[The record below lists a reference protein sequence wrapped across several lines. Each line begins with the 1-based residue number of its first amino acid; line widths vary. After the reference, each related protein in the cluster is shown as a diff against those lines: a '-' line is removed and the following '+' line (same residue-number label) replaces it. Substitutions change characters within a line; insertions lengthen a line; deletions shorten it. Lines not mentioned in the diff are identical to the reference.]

1 MIAAVIPTL
10 NAAERLVPC
19 LSALVPGAV
28 DGILREVVVAD
39 GGSQD
44 ASRAIAADMGCC
56 VVEAP
61 RGRARQLLA
70 GIAAARAPWLLLLH
84 GDSVLAPDWV
94 AAARQHVTRLAASP
108 PASGGAAGVR
118 PAGFFRLQFDE
129 TSAEARRVAGLANWR
144 ARTLGLPY
152 GDQGLLIH
160 RETLAA
166 VGGLAELPFLE
177 DLDLV
182 RRLGR
187 RRLVALDAV
196 CETSAAR
203 YRRDGW
209 LARPARNI
217 LIAGAFLLGVPAT
230 ALARLYR

>member
-1 MIAAVIPTL
+1 MISAVVPTL
-10 NAAERLVPC
+10 NAAARLVPC

-28 DGILREVVVAD
+28 DGVLREVVVAD

-44 ASRAIAADMGCC
+44 ASRAIAADMGCT
-56 VVEAP
+56 VIEAP
-61 RGRARQLLA
+61 RGRARQLVA
-70 GIAAARAPWLLLLH
+70 GIAAARAPWLLLVH
-84 GDSVLAPDWV
+84 GDSVLSPGWV
-94 AAARQHVTRLAASP
+94 VAARQHVMQHAAAP
-108 PASGGAAGVR
+108 EARAGGVAVR
-118 PAGFFRLQFDE
+118 PSGFFRLAFDE
-129 TSAEARRVAGLANWR
+129 ASGQASRVAGLANWR
-144 ARTLGLPY
+144 ALALGLPY

-166 VGGLAELPFLE
+166 VGGIAELPLLE

-196 CETSAAR
+196 CETSAER

-217 LIAGAFLLGVPAT
+217 LIAAAFLAGVPAT
-230 ALARLYR
+230 TLARLYR

>member
-1 MIAAVIPTL
+1 MISAVIPTL
-10 NAAERLVPC
+10 DAAARLVPC

-28 DGILREVVVAD
+28 DGVLREVVVAD

-44 ASRAIAADMGCC
+44 ASRAIAADMGCR
-56 VVEAP
+56 VIEAP
-61 RGRARQLLA
+61 RGRARQLAA

-84 GDSVLAPDWV
+84 GDSVLSPDWV
-94 AAARQHVTRLAASP
+94 AAARQHVTRHGALAQVRP
-108 PASGGAAGVR
+108 GAMGLR
-118 PAGFFRLQFDE
+118 PAGYFRLAFDE
-129 TSAEARRVAGLANWR
+129 ATAQARRVAGLANWR
-144 ARTLGLPY
+144 AQALGLPY

-166 VGGLAELPFLE
+166 VGGIAELPLLE

-187 RRLVALDAV
+187 RRLLALDAV
-196 CETSAAR
+196 SETSAER

-209 LARPARNI
+209 LARPVRNI
-217 LIAGAFLLGVPAT
+217 LIAGAFLAGVPAAT
-230 ALARLYR
+230 LARLYR